1 MKKKKKKKCICR
13 PVPAAI
19 RYMLH
24 QYTFKPQSV
33 CWEGTGAFTYT
44 ELTARILATQL
55 QIWITRHVQELSEL
69 LCVPFKK
76 KRRKKERKRKKKE
89 KENARRDEWE
99 SGATLY
105 VRSSGEETHRQ
116 WKAGWWVHVSSSWR
130 QICPCFPPRALSLSF
145 SLSLSRTRCVH
156 AHLLCCTVAFLA
168 QKEKKKKKTCGCYTG
183 SILSSY
189 HPLPTTKRRLTLRR
203 PEAWAASSVSPESR
217 LSYTR

>member
-1 MKKKKKKKCICR
+1 MKKKNKKKNASVVLSLLRSATCYISVRSNHSQCAEKA
-13 PVPAAI
+13 PVHSRTPSWPHA
-19 RYMLH
+19 YWLH
-24 QYTFKPQSV
+24 NYKYGSHDTSRSCPSF
-33 CWEGTGAFTYT
+33 CACH
-44 ELTARILATQL
+44 L
-55 QIWITRHVQELSEL
+55 
-69 LCVPFKK
+69 KK

-203 PEAWAASSVSPESR
+203 PEA
-217 LSYTR
+217 LSCKLCQPWE